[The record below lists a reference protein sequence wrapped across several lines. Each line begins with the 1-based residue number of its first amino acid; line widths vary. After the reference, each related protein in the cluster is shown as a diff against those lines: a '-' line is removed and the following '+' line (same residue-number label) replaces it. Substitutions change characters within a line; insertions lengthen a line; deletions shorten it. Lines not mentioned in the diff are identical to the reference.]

1 MEVGCGAGGILA
13 AFRDRGFD
21 VQGLD
26 VAADRLAYGRERH
39 RLDLVAGTLAE
50 VEPGRRPDLVIYSHV
65 LEHVLDVGGELDRLR
80 GVLAPG
86 GIVYLEVPGI
96 KRLDAGYED
105 DFLRYL
111 QNAHCYHFSLV
122 TLTNLLAGHGFERLA
137 GDELVRSAFRLSD
150 RPAAASQAWQARP
163 AWQDDRV
170 AVLGALA
177 EAERQRRALHPKAA
191 LRGALV
197 RTGLFPLARR
207 AARWFG
213 RLRDV

>member
-1 MEVGCGAGGILA
+1 MAVE
-13 AFRDRGFD
+13 
-21 VQGLD
+21 
-26 VAADRLAYGRERH
+26 RLAYGRERH
-39 RLDLVAGTLAE
+39 GLDLVAGTLAE

-65 LEHVLDVGGELDRLR
+65 LEHVLDVGAELDRLR
-80 GVLAPG
+80 GVLAPS

-122 TLTNLLAGHGFERLA
+122 TLTNLLAGHGFERIA
-137 GDELVRSAFRLSD
+137 GDDLVRSAFRVSD
-150 RPAAASQAWQARP
+150 LPVAGTKADRAWE
-163 AWQDDRV
+163 DDRA
-170 AVLGALA
+170 AVLRSLA
-177 EAERQRRALHPKAA
+177 EAERRRREFHPKAA